1 MRSWI
6 FKQIEEKPRKA
17 KRGEYYFMELTGDFL
32 LCTTEKSSMEH
43 PILRVT
49 EIEEKP
55 IRWWVSFRYVD
66 KWANQCFGN
75 IVLDEFNPV
84 ICGKSESY
92 LENIYKMRSVVI
104 LNWKEIE

>member
-1 MRSWI
+1 MRSWL

-55 IRWWVSFRYVD
+55 KRWWVVYSSWNLSKTMQTIHQGF
-66 KWANQCFGN
+66 
-75 IVLDEFNPV
+75 
-84 ICGKSESY
+84 
-92 LENIYKMRSVVI
+92 
-104 LNWKEIE
+104 